1 MQVGRLAKSV
11 TFAACSPYS
20 SVALRG
26 LSSISI
32 MSRLFGGS
40 FSEPKPKKVPSYL
53 KVHGVEIQDEFQWLK
68 DRGSRVSKYS
78 LCHV

>member
-1 MQVGRLAKSV
+1 MQVSRLAKSV
-11 TFAACSPYS
+11 TFAVCSPYS

-32 MSRLFGGS
+32 LPRLFGGS